1 MQFAYGLGPLMVV
14 ALTNSASLSG
24 LSVALLGLSRFLVAY
39 PVGKITD
46 TYGRKPGI
54 LLGLVLGLVGSII
67 VGVSM
72 AWASIATL
80 VTGLLVF
87 GMGMNAAQQL
97 RVAATD
103 MFLPSMRAKALGY
116 VAVGSLVGVVVSP
129 VLIYAAEEIAHR
141 LGQDPLG
148 VPWLLMPAL
157 IVAGM
162 VLVVFVR
169 PDPKVIGMNLEQYY
183 PDYVPPSSAESKD
196 PDFSVIKLL
205 RSMPVCLAIVANCAG
220 QGNMSIVMVLTSLVL
235 HHHGH
240 SLSSIAISMSIHTM
254 GMYAFSI
261 PIGSLADRFGRNK
274 VMFPSVAISL
284 LGATLVAYTEG
295 YALITLGAF
304 LVGVGWSG
312 ANIAATALI
321 ADEVQTLERGRA
333 IGVNDSFAGG
343 ISVVMALATGPLI
356 EGYGVPAAGLLAVLV
371 ALAPLLMLAS
381 VYAVRWSR
389 SRKISTRKH

>member
-14 ALTNSASLSG
+14 ALTHSASLSG

-72 AWASIATL
+72 AWASFATL
-80 VTGLLVF
+80 VAGLLVF

-116 VAVGSLVGVVVSP
+116 VAVGSMVGVVVSP
-129 VLIYAAEEIAHR
+129 FLIYAAGGIAQR

-162 VLVVFVR
+162 VLVAFVR
-169 PDPKVIGMNLEQYY
+169 PDPKEIGENLGRYY
-183 PDYVPPSSAESKD
+183 PDYVPPSTAAAKD
-196 PDFSVIKLL
+196 SDFSITKLL
-205 RSMPVCLAIVANCAG
+205 RNQPVSLAIMANCAG

-261 PIGSLADRFGRNK
+261 PFGSLADRFGRSK

-284 LGATLVAYTEG
+284 LGAVLVAYTEG

-304 LVGVGWSG
+304 LVGLGWSG

-321 ADEVQTLERGRA
+321 ADEVQTHERGRA

-356 EGYGVPAAGLLAVLV
+356 EAYGLPAAGLLAVLV
-371 ALAPLLMLAS
+371 ALAPFLMLAGMH
-381 VYAVRWSR
+381 ALRWSR
-389 SRKISTRKH
+389 APRRKSG